1 MAQKATLQQHLC
13 FGHRRG
19 ALGCLLL
26 QKLCFVPTMRNAS
39 EPAYGAALLV
49 TSLKLA
55 LVCVCVSIILHL
67 RGKPRPGG
75 GQGQVGWGPGQPG
88 LVLNEEV
95 VSPPCGRGSWSL
107 MILSNPSHSMIL
119 GCGTDLQVQDK
130 VVAAGW

>member
-1 MAQKATLQQHLC
+1 MAQKATLQQHLH

-75 GQGQVGWGPGQPG
+75 GQRQVGWGPGQPG

-95 VSPPCGRGSWSL
+95 VSPACSRGGIGS
-107 MILSNPSHSMIL
+107 
-119 GCGTDLQVQDK
+119 
-130 VVAAGW
+130 